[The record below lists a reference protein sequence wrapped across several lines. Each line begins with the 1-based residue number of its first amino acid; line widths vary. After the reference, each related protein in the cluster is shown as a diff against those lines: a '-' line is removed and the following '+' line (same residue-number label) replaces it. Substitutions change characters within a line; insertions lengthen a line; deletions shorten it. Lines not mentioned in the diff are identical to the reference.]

1 MLSVLLFLFLVWS
14 MLVVF
19 LCLLCCTVL
28 IVSIIT
34 FVLRHLA
41 EVFVFFAVI
50 WILLML
56 ELSKAFD
63 A

>member
-28 IVSIIT
+28 TVSIIA

-41 EVFVFFAVI
+41 KVFVFFAVI

-56 ELSKAFD
+56 ELSRAFD

>member
-1 MLSVLLFLFLVWS
+1 MLCVLLFLFLMWS